1 MQGNIRSSLIFAPFV
16 LIITGRNPMSQII
29 SLLTQNLHER
39 SRLPVWYGECNP
51 VNSNASKDEKCS
63 WLCYACITVQQVHCE
78 SWGNI
83 QCSLVFFIPQTALDP
98 PRLRVLV
105 VGLDQS
111 GKTAFVE
118 CLEKGKKEILKSEPT
133 DCFSMKFVTIGD
145 IMFDIWDGKKESLF
159 QSKYIIH

>member
-1 MQGNIRSSLIFAPFV
+1 MHVSPCSKYIVIVEEIF
-16 LIITGRNPMSQII
+16 
-29 SLLTQNLHER
+29 NL
-39 SRLPVWYGECNP
+39 VW
-51 VNSNASKDEKCS
+51 
-63 WLCYACITVQQVHCE
+63 
-78 SWGNI
+78 
-83 QCSLVFFIPQTALDP
+83 VFFIPQTALDP

-159 QSKYIIH
+159 SIKIYHSLIPNMG